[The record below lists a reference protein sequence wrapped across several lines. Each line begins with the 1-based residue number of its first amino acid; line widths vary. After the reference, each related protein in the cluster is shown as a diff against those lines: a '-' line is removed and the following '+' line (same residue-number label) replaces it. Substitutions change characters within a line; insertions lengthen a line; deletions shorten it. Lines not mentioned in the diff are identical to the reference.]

1 MTLTNPSHICQGWV
15 CWGPCDLH
23 REEKLTAKDI
33 FRSNEAS
40 LEISAA
46 MELRKCSAGIRSDNV
61 RLVETES
68 KMDGGEKRRVL
79 LITCCCFRCYDSL
92 FSRWQRENIRT
103 FLLFLFFFSSSARN
117 CVCCSPVVSFSFYC
131 HWKHSTQGIFTQREA
146 SATTNLH
153 IYTHICSHTNLWNR
167 WTNIVRVHPQKTPAK
182 ICKHYLHNHTHASV
196 NPNTLWDWSLGYSY
210 LACNYT
216 QFFRD
221 SFFMLH
227 IFMLLTIALNN

>member
-68 KMDGGEKRRVL
+68 KMDGGGKRRVL

-103 FLLFLFFFSSSARN
+103 FLLFLFFFLPQPETASVALQW
-117 CVCCSPVVSFSFYC
+117 SPSLFTVTGNIQPKAFS
-131 HWKHSTQGIFTQREA
+131 HSERHLPPPTYIFTRTFA
-146 SATTNLH
+146 H
-153 IYTHICSHTNLWNR
+153 IQTSETDEQ
-167 WTNIVRVHPQKTPAK
+167 TSTVHPQKTPAK

-196 NPNTLWDWSLGYSY
+196 NPNTLWNWSLGYSY

>member
-1 MTLTNPSHICQGWV
+1 MTLTNPSHIFQGWV

-103 FLLFLFFFSSSARN
+103 FLLFLFFFFLSQKLRLLLSSGLLLFLLSLETFNPRHFHTARGI
-117 CVCCSPVVSFSFYC
+117 C
-131 HWKHSTQGIFTQREA
+131 HHQPT
-146 SATTNLH
+146 
-153 IYTHICSHTNLWNR
+153 YSHAHLLTYKPLKQMNK
-167 WTNIVRVHPQKTPAK
+167 HPQCIHKK
-182 ICKHYLHNHTHASV
+182 RRQKYVNIICIITHMPPWIQTHFGTEV
-196 NPNTLWDWSLGYSY
+196 WDIR
-210 LACNYT
+210 T
-216 QFFRD
+216 
-221 SFFMLH
+221 
-227 IFMLLTIALNN
+227 